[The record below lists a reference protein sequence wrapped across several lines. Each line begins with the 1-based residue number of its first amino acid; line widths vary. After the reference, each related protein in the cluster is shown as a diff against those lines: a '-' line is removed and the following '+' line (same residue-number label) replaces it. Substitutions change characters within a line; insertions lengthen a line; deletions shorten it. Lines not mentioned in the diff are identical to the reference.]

1 MGGLQTQTDQRASF
15 SASGQTIPRDKIK
28 PSDDLPAVMI
38 RSQTHH
44 YADFASVPVPSPDSF
59 TPTTWDPIQVN
70 NLHTNAS

>member
-15 SASGQTIPRDKIK
+15 SAWGQTIPRDKIK
-28 PSDDLPAVMI
+28 PSDDLPAVRI
-38 RSQTHH
+38 RSQTH
-44 YADFASVPVPSPDSF
+44 YVDFASVPAPFPDSF